1 MFQAIIDLFFP
12 RVCCACLKA
21 LNDRVE
27 MICLDC
33 RHDLPVTNFH
43 FTNDE
48 SVKKVLY
55 GRTKIEHATA
65 LFRFEKKSNVQQ
77 LIHNLKY
84 KNQEEIGA
92 FLGNWLGAEL
102 QDIKDYKD
110 IDLVIPVPL
119 HRNKLKTRG
128 YNQVAKFGK
137 QIAKALH
144 AEYRD
149 DILLK
154 VTTSRSQ
161 VHKKRLARWQ
171 NNTEQFTLTNPDP
184 ITGKHILIVDDL
196 ITTGATLESCAS
208 VLNLANNIKI
218 SIATMAIA

>member
-12 RVCCACLKA
+12 RVCSACLKS
-21 LNDRVE
+21 LNDHVE

-43 FTNDE
+43 FTKDE

-92 FLGNWLGAEL
+92 FLGKWLGAEL
-102 QDIKDYKD
+102 QEAKGYQD

-128 YNQVAKFGK
+128 YNQVAKFGE
-137 QIAKALH
+137 QIAKSLQ

-154 VTTSRSQ
+154 VSKSKSQ
-161 VHKKRLARWQ
+161 VHKKRFARWQ
-171 NNTEQFTLTNPDP
+171 NNSEQFTLTDP
-184 ITGKHILIVDDL
+184 KSITGKHILIVDDL
-196 ITTGATLESCAS
+196 ITTGATIESCAS
-208 VLNLANNIKI
+208 VLNLADHIKI